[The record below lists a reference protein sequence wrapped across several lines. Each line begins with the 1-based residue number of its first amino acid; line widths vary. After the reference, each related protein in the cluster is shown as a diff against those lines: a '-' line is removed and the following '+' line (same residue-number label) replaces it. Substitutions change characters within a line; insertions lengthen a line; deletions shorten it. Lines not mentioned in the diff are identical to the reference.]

1 MDSAAP
7 EVSVFQVFA
16 RLVAKDV
23 FDVLADDNRRKIS
36 RRSVA
41 IDDRGGGSQQADKA
55 ILRRNQHLTELL
67 ACGDVVPSAYN
78 FDWISSRISEHLQ
91 IVADPAIIAIFLA
104 KSVFVRKMALLKQ
117 PRVTFLDTCQVCRVY
132 ATTPE
137 LRTFKIFFPLIAEE
151 FLDVLAYE
159 RGPVV
164 TSRFEGIDHCW

>member
-1 MDSAAP
+1 MTAGA
-7 EVSVFQVFA
+7 
-16 RLVAKDV
+16 
-23 FDVLADDNRRKIS
+23 
-36 RRSVA
+36 
-41 IDDRGGGSQQADKA
+41 GSEQADKA

-78 FDWISSRISEHLQ
+78 FDWISSRISDHLQ

-117 PRVTFLDTCQVCRVY
+117 PRVTFLIRARSAGCTR
-132 ATTPE
+132 
-137 LRTFKIFFPLIAEE
+137 LRQNSGLSKIFFPLIAEE

-164 TSRFEGIDHCW
+164 TGRFEGIDHCR